1 MIMDSKNKRQIT
13 KNKNFA
19 QALGHAWDGFY
30 LIFFR
35 ERNFRIH
42 LVAMAL
48 VIIAGLVLW
57 VNRTTW
63 LWLLLACF
71 LVLSAEILNTLVEY
85 LVDLMVGPRFDPTAK
100 KIKDI
105 AAGGVLFTA
114 GTAAVIGVIVL
125 WPYLGSLLPV

>member
-1 MIMDSKNKRQIT
+1 MDSKNNRQIT

-42 LVAMAL
+42 LVGMAL
-48 VIIAGLVLW
+48 VIVAGLLLRVD
-57 VNRTTW
+57 RRSW

-71 LVLSAEILNTLVEY
+71 LVLSAEIVNTLVEY
-85 LVDLMVGPRFDPTAK
+85 LVDLVVGPHFDPTAK

-114 GTAAVIGVIVL
+114 GTAVLIGVIVL
-125 WPYLGSLLPV
+125 LPCLLAKLSF

>member
-1 MIMDSKNKRQIT
+1 MDSKNNRQIT

-19 QALGHAWDGFY
+19 QAFGHAWDGFC

-42 LVAMAL
+42 LLGMFVVIVVGLAL
-48 VIIAGLVLW
+48 HVDA
-57 VNRTTW
+57 RTW

-71 LVLSAEILNTLVEY
+71 LVLSAEIVNTLVEY
-85 LVDLMVGPRFDPTAK
+85 LVDLTVGPHFDPVAK
-100 KIKDI
+100 KVKDI

-114 GTAAVIGVIVL
+114 GMALVIGIIVL
-125 WPYLGSLLPV
+125 FPYVTALLPF